1 MEISLCDEMNG
12 GTPRGQA
19 QLMLS
24 GRGDLAVWKLKMLS
38 GQWLRLRHCYCVAN
52 CQKPRTRQHSRT
64 VLTPSPSRLAL
75 WQDTGK
81 ASRVYRQHSR
91 ADRARPDAQRA
102 SGQGRRGATSRA
114 ALSDQK
120 RCGRDLRAGQGR
132 AGHMHPACGVQCRR
146 YEVGVGRLPRTA
158 PAERRHPMMPASPRR
173 RSPSLAKGKAASAPC
188 ASPMI
193 NRGSQ
198 GCERFDEGKEP

>member
-1 MEISLCDEMNG
+1 LEAQNAQWAVAEATTLLLCRKLPEAQNQTAQPNG
-12 GTPRGQA
+12 VDPVPFTLGT
-19 QLMLS
+19 
-24 GRGDLAVWKLKMLS
+24 LA
-38 GQWLRLRHCYCVAN
+38 G
-52 CQKPRTRQHSRT
+52 
-64 VLTPSPSRLAL
+64 
-75 WQDTGK
+75 TGK

-102 SGQGRRGATSRA
+102 SGQGRRGATSSAFRSEKMRA
-114 ALSDQK
+114 GSE
-120 RCGRDLRAGQGR
+120 GRAGQGR

-146 YEVGVGRLPRTA
+146 YEAGVGRVPRTA

>member
-19 QLMLS
+19 QLMFS
-24 GRGDLAVWKLKMLS
+24 GQGDLAVWKLKMLS
-38 GQWLRLRHCYCVAN
+38 GQWLRLRHCCCVAN

-75 WQDTGK
+75 WQE
-81 ASRVYRQHSR
+81 
-91 ADRARPDAQRA
+91 
-102 SGQGRRGATSRA
+102 QGRPPACTGSTAEPTGHDRMRSARQGRGGEERRA

-132 AGHMHPACGVQCRR
+132 PYASRVRRAVQAVR
-146 YEVGVGRLPRTA
+146 GWGRPSPQDRTA
-158 PAERRHPMMPASPRR
+158 R
-173 RSPSLAKGKAASAPC
+173 RSGG
-188 ASPMI
+188 I
-193 NRGSQ
+193 Q
-198 GCERFDEGKEP
+198 

>member
-1 MEISLCDEMNG
+1 LEAQNAQWAVAEATTLLLCRKLPEAQNQTAQPNG
-12 GTPRGQA
+12 VDPVPFTLGT
-19 QLMLS
+19 
-24 GRGDLAVWKLKMLS
+24 LA
-38 GQWLRLRHCYCVAN
+38 G
-52 CQKPRTRQHSRT
+52 
-64 VLTPSPSRLAL
+64 
-75 WQDTGK
+75 TGK

-198 GCERFDEGKEP
+198 GCERFDEGKGP